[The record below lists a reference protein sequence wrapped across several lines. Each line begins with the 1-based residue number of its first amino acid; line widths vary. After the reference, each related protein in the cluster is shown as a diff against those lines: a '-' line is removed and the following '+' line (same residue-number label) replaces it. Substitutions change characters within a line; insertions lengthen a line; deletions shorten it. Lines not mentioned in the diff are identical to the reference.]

1 MLKDDYEI
9 ISNLFFSKMF
19 FDDVV
24 GKMRVVGNFNLADF
38 NKIMLYISNVKSILG
53 DLRPHL

>member
-9 ISNLFFSKMF
+9 ISNLFFSKIF

-24 GKMRVVGNFNLADF
+24 GKMRVVGNVYLADF
-38 NKIMLYISNVKSILG
+38 NKIMSYLKC
-53 DLRPHL
+53 